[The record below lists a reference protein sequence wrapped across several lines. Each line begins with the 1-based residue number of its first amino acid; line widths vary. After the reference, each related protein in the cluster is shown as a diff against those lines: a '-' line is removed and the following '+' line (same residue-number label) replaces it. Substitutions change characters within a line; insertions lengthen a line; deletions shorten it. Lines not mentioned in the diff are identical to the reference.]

1 MAHHCH
7 QLGSAFALRI
17 CSFHVTRDGI
27 IAVVTEGTP
36 ESGEHHS
43 CLTPR
48 AILEMA
54 KCGLEQR
61 VRFSPSLGPSL
72 ASFLAEVG
80 GYACVWLYG

>member
-1 MAHHCH
+1 MAH

-36 ESGEHHS
+36 ESGASFEFDTS
-43 CLTPR
+43 GDSR
-48 AILEMA
+48 NGEMWV
-54 KCGLEQR
+54 EQR
-61 VRFSPSLGPSL
+61 VRFSPSLGPPL